1 MTASTT
7 GAKRR
12 ASGAVAEA
20 LLTLY
25 DRRWLVVYFV
35 RRQLS
40 QSYRSSF
47 LGFSWVVLTPLF
59 LVALYTL
66 VFSEIVGLRFRTIE
80 GDSTLNFGLYLYC
93 GLIPF
98 LAFAEAL
105 GQSVRSIKGNATLVQ
120 KVVFPVEILPL
131 STAITGFVTNTVGLG
146 VLISVVAVLEHRLHW
161 TIAVLPL
168 IMLLQLLFT
177 LGLCYLVAVI
187 GVYLPDVRE
196 TVRAIVRAMF
206 FVTPIIWPASMV
218 PDHLRFIVDYNP
230 LAFLVGSYRD
240 LVLNGEIPAA
250 GAIFWFALVA
260 VALFTGGFVL
270 FVKNKQRFADLI

>member
-1 MTASTT
+1 MATGMT
-7 GAKRR
+7 GAKHGV
-12 ASGAVAEA
+12 SGSIAEA
-20 LLTLY
+20 LSTLY
-25 DRRWLVVYFV
+25 DRRWLIAYFI

-47 LGFSWVVLTPLF
+47 LGFGWMVLTPLM

-66 VFSEIVGLRFRTIE
+66 VFSEIIGLRFRTIE

-98 LAFAEAL
+98 LAFSEAL

-131 STAITGFVTNTVGLG
+131 TTAITGFVTHTVGLG
-146 VLISVVAVLEHRLHW
+146 VLIAVVAVVEQRLHW
-161 TIAVLPL
+161 TIVVLPL
-168 IMLLQLLFT
+168 IMVLQLLFT
-177 LGLCYLVAVI
+177 LGLCYLVAVL
-187 GVYLPDVRE
+187 GVYLPDIRE
-196 TVRAIVRAMF
+196 TIRAMVRAMF

-218 PDHLRFIVDYNP
+218 PDHLQFIVTYNP
-230 LAFLVGSYRD
+230 LAFLVGAYRD
-240 LVLNGEIPAA
+240 LVLNGEIPNAA
-250 GAIFWFALVA
+250 AIFWFALVA
-260 VALFTGGFVL
+260 GALLAGSFVL

>member
-1 MTASTT
+1 MATGTT
-7 GAKRR
+7 GAKRG
-12 ASGAVAEA
+12 ASGSVTEA
-20 LLTLY
+20 LFTFY
-25 DRRWLVVYFV
+25 DRRWLMAYFI

-47 LGFSWVVLTPLF
+47 LGFGWMILTPLM

-66 VFSEIVGLRFRTIE
+66 IFSEIVGLRFQTVE

-98 LAFAEAL
+98 LAFSEAL
-105 GQSVRSIKGNATLVQ
+105 SQSVRSIKDNATLIQ
-120 KVVFPVEILPL
+120 KVVFPAEILPL
-131 STAITGFVTNTVGLG
+131 TTAITGFVTHTVGLG
-146 VLISVVAVLEHRLHW
+146 VLIAIVTVLEQRLHW

-168 IMLLQLLFT
+168 IMVLQLLFT
-177 LGLCYLVAVI
+177 LGLCYLGAVI

-196 TVRAIVRAMF
+196 TVRAMVRAMF
-206 FVTPIIWPASMV
+206 FVTPIIWPVSIV
-218 PDHLRFIVDYNP
+218 PDHLRFIVTYNP

-240 LVLNGEIPAA
+240 LVLNGEVPNAA
-250 GAIFWFALVA
+250 SILWFALVA
-260 VALFTGGFVL
+260 GALFAGGFVV